1 MNLEVESFAGEL
13 RLLREENNRLKMEVS
28 QLREKVQVSEEK
40 KYAELLTESDKFY

>member
-1 MNLEVESFAGEL
+1 
-13 RLLREENNRLKMEVS
+13 VS

>member
-13 RLLREENNRLKMEVS
+13 RQLREENNRLKVS